1 VGVPF
6 VGLTGGLGA
15 GKSTA
20 LEALERLGAATLST
34 DDVVHELYDT
44 ATVRAAVRDRFGA
57 GIFDGEQVNRAALAR
72 RVFHDDEDRQWL
84 EGLIWPLVGAQIEE
98 FRAGLETRAPAPIA
112 GVVETPLLFESGVE
126 GRFDAT
132 IAVVGDD
139 RVRSERIAARDQAD
153 MAARERRQLTQ
164 RQKAERADYVV
175 VNDSSV
181 AELVAK
187 LAEILSGIAE

>member
-1 VGVPF
+1 
-6 VGLTGGLGA
+6 
-15 GKSTA
+15 
-20 LEALERLGAATLST
+20 
-34 DDVVHELYDT
+34 
-44 ATVRAAVRDRFGA
+44 
-57 GIFDGEQVNRAALAR
+57 
-72 RVFHDDEDRQWL
+72 
-84 EGLIWPLVGAQIEE
+84 
-98 FRAGLETRAPAPIA
+98 
-112 GVVETPLLFESGVE
+112 VVETPLLFESGVE